1 MKITDIHCH
10 IFPDKIARKASKA
23 IGDFYGIP
31 MAYDGTR
38 EKLKEL
44 ARERGVTRML
54 IHSVAS
60 NASQV
65 EHINDYIAESVRLYP
80 DLFSGFATMHPDY
93 PDISGEID
101 RAVGLGLLGVKI
113 HPDMQ
118 KFAIDDPAA
127 YPIYEAIEGRLP
139 ILVHTGDYRYN
150 YSHPYMMAKVMRDFP
165 RLAVIGAHFGGYSE
179 IDEVEEAYKG
189 LPVMIDTSSSLF
201 YMSPERAAG
210 LIRKFGVENTMFGT
224 DYPMWDYGEELERF
238 MKIPLTDREREDI
251 LYNNA
256 KERLGIG

>member
-23 IGDFYGIP
+23 IGDFYGIE
-31 MAYDGTR
+31 MACDGTR
-38 EKLKEL
+38 DRLIESAKKS
-44 ARERGVTRML
+44 GVTKML

-93 PDISGEID
+93 ENIGDEVK
-101 RAVGLGLLGVKI
+101 RAVKIGLLGIKI

-118 KFAIDDPAA
+118 KFAIDDKKA

-139 ILVHTGDYRYN
+139 ILVHTGDDRYN
-150 YSHPYMMAKVMRDFP
+150 YSHPSMMAKVMKDFP
-165 RLAVIGAHFGGYSE
+165 KLEVIAAHFGGWQKALALAGVIE
-179 IDEVEEAYKG
+179 
-189 LPVMIDTSSSLF
+189 
-201 YMSPERAAG
+201 PED
-210 LIRKFGVENTMFGT
+210 K
-224 DYPMWDYGEELERF
+224 
-238 MKIPLTDREREDI
+238 
-251 LYNNA
+251 
-256 KERLGIG
+256 